1 MDFQVF
7 KSAAAEEAAKLNI
20 EEYELYCQLEDSV
33 SASAFKREIN
43 GFSDSGEGGAC
54 LRCLVE
60 GRMGYASTQRFTED
74 SARALVRRAR
84 DNAAV
89 IETAEPEFLVG
100 AGGEYQAV
108 RTENAPLPGAE
119 ALRRTALRGQEALY
133 SQEGVVDGSET
144 EVFGSHIA
152 IAISN
157 SKGLD
162 LQYENSVSGAVLSA
176 VVSDGSEEG
185 EKASEYKITLG
196 EPEGLDLLAAAEE
209 TAGRARET
217 LGAGT
222 APTGVMPVVFSADA
236 MSQLLATFSPVFS
249 AENVQKGLSLLKD
262 REGTEI
268 AAPIVTLIDDPFY
281 EKAPLP
287 MPFDAEGSP
296 TRRKSVIEKGVLRTL
311 LYNLRTAAAAGK
323 ETTGNASKAGYD
335 SKVGVRPF
343 TMCLAPGEMSREE
356 LLEKAGSGVLITSLG
371 GLHAGANPISG
382 DFSLQSSGFLIEGG
396 KKGAPVR
403 SFTVA
408 GNFFTLLK
416 NITAV
421 GSDVK
426 TPTSPSFTTFI
437 SPSVLAQGLSVAGK

>member
-89 IETAEPEFLVG
+89 LETAEPEFLVG

-119 ALRRTALRGQEALY
+119 ALRRTALRGQGALC
-133 SQEGVVDGSET
+133 SREGVVDGSET

-185 EKASEYKITLG
+185 EKAC
-196 EPEGLDLLAAAEE
+196 
-209 TAGRARET
+209 
-217 LGAGT
+217 
-222 APTGVMPVVFSADA
+222 
-236 MSQLLATFSPVFS
+236 
-249 AENVQKGLSLLKD
+249 
-262 REGTEI
+262 
-268 AAPIVTLIDDPFY
+268 
-281 EKAPLP
+281 
-287 MPFDAEGSP
+287 
-296 TRRKSVIEKGVLRTL
+296 L
-311 LYNLRTAAAAGK
+311 LYTSDAA
-323 ETTGNASKAGYD
+323 D
-335 SKVGVRPF
+335 
-343 TMCLAPGEMSREE
+343 
-356 LLEKAGSGVLITSLG
+356 
-371 GLHAGANPISG
+371 
-382 DFSLQSSGFLIEGG
+382 D
-396 KKGAPVR
+396 
-403 SFTVA
+403 
-408 GNFFTLLK
+408 
-416 NITAV
+416 
-421 GSDVK
+421 
-426 TPTSPSFTTFI
+426 
-437 SPSVLAQGLSVAGK
+437 

>member
-84 DNAAV
+84 DNAAAL
-89 IETAEPEFLVG
+89 ETAEPEFLVG

-323 ETTGNASKAGYD
+323 ETTGNASKAG
-335 SKVGVRPF
+335 
-343 TMCLAPGEMSREE
+343 
-356 LLEKAGSGVLITSLG
+356 SGVLITSLG

>member
-89 IETAEPEFLVG
+89 LETAEPEFLVG

-323 ETTGNASKAGYD
+323 ETTGNASKAG
-335 SKVGVRPF
+335 
-343 TMCLAPGEMSREE
+343 
-356 LLEKAGSGVLITSLG
+356 
-371 GLHAGANPISG
+371 
-382 DFSLQSSGFLIEGG
+382 
-396 KKGAPVR
+396 
-403 SFTVA
+403 
-408 GNFFTLLK
+408 
-416 NITAV
+416 
-421 GSDVK
+421 
-426 TPTSPSFTTFI
+426 
-437 SPSVLAQGLSVAGK
+437 